1 MRRAA
6 GHQTQRHYDAVRKR
20 SLAPSHEFDQRGS
33 RVQELLK
40 WIGALAMLTGFALT
54 MGGNPALYAAT
65 ADMLARKTRWLPRI
79 IWMTAG
85 LALGSTVLFAIFQ
98 FVNPNSF
105 VHAVRGRVDDLL
117 LNIWVD
123 LVAGVVFLLAAA
135 GIAAWR
141 ILRPTLPVRAPSEP
155 KPDAK
160 PYSYFVIGVSSS
172 IIGFTTLPVMYL
184 TGRVVTSLSHD
195 FVLRGIAYLFFLAA
209 LIAPFFALAWVWT
222 KFPGITG
229 KLTETYERVLRWD
242 YRWALVAFLA
252 VAGLVLLAIGIFA
265 HR

>member
-1 MRRAA
+1 MTLSSALRSPL
-6 GHQTQRHYDAVRKR
+6 TLSVRT
-20 SLAPSHEFDQRGS
+20 D
-33 RVQELLK
+33 
-40 WIGALAMLTGFALT
+40 
-54 MGGNPALYAAT
+54 
-65 ADMLARKTRWLPRI
+65 PRI

-117 LNIWVD
+117 LNIGVD
-123 LVAGVVFLLAAA
+123 LVAGLVFLLAAVV
-135 GIAAWR
+135 IAAWR
-141 ILRPTLPVRAPSEP
+141 ILRPSLPVRAPSEP
-155 KPDAK
+155 KSGAK

-195 FVLRGIAYLFFLAA
+195 FALQGIAYLFFLAV
-209 LIAPFFALAWVWT
+209 LIAPFFALAWAWT
-222 KFPGITG
+222 RFPGITG
-229 KLTETYERVLRWD
+229 KVTEAYERVLRWD

-252 VAGLVLLAIGIFA
+252 AAGLLLVGIGVFA

>member
-160 PYSYFVIGVSSS
+160 PYSYFVISVSSS

-184 TGRVVTSLSHD
+184 TGRV
-195 FVLRGIAYLFFLAA
+195 LRVGAD
-209 LIAPFFALAWVWT
+209 
-222 KFPGITG
+222 
-229 KLTETYERVLRWD
+229 RVLQMMEQPPSEVVGR
-242 YRWALVAFLA
+242 RLGQCEIVAIDA
-252 VAGLVLLAIGIFA
+252 VDFEPLGHGTPRVRDGAT
-265 HR
+265 